1 MVEDRQNRLSPIL
14 ASLLKPLT
22 FAAKDNFHHIDSVKG
37 VEPLVDALCR
47 KALACGCPDKMVKSF
62 DSLRGLFK
70 GYDLLDRGVKAARI
84 TEALEIVESLGGI
97 ERPSPPP
104 SLTASPD
111 QIRRDLDLL
120 MTPLGEV
127 KGVGA
132 RLAGRLKKKGLTTV
146 EDMLYFF
153 PLRYEDRRYI
163 KKISALGIGRREVL
177 IAEILALG
185 EIYYGRRRVFEIALG
200 DESGIMKAK
209 WFHYRLP
216 YMKRRYKAGQRLLLF
231 GEVTSYGGQKEII
244 HPDVEIIEVGKDD
257 PLEMEGIV
265 PVYSQ
270 LDNLHQKTIRKI
282 VRGVVDEYADY
293 AAGGTPRETLRK
305 HRLMELPE
313 AIRRIHSPNEGDRFG
328 EEMWLP
334 RRSVVFDEFFC
345 LEVGLALRKAGV
357 ERERGIAFKTD
368 SPLVE
373 KLLEQLPFALTV
385 AQKRVGGE
393 IGHDMASPHPMNR
406 LIQGDVGSGKTVVA
420 LIAALIAIDNG
431 YQAAMMAPTEIL
443 AEQHYLTSRSY
454 LEPIGVKTAL
464 LTSSLTKGE
473 KASRAEEIEIGAV
486 NLVIGTHAVIQ
497 EYVNFK
503 KLGLAIIDEQHRF
516 GVIQRASLKRKGIN
530 PDIIVMTATPIPRT
544 LSMTIF
550 GDLNISTIAE
560 LPPGRREIKTKIY
573 RESGREKVYDLIRR
587 ELLKGRQAYVVY
599 PLVEESEEM
608 DLRDATTM
616 KERLERDLFSDFSV
630 GLLHGRM
637 KGGEKEAV
645 MRRFKEGEV
654 ELLVATTVIEVGID
668 VPNAT
673 VMLIEHAERF
683 GLAQLH
689 QLRGRVG
696 RGAERSYCLL
706 LTAGKVSDVA
716 YRRLK
721 VMESTSSG
729 FALAEEDLRLRGPG
743 DFIGKR
749 QSGLPDFRIANPL
762 DDINILQQAR
772 EEAFRVVEND
782 PALATS
788 SHQVIREVVKARW
801 RGRLE
806 LATVG

>member
-22 FAAKDNFHHIDSVKG
+22 FAAKDNFHHIESVKG
-37 VEPLVDALCR
+37 IEPLIDALCR
-47 KALACGCPDKMVKSF
+47 KALACDCPDETVKRF
-62 DSLRGLFK
+62 ESLRVHFK
-70 GYDLLDRGVKAARI
+70 GYDLLDRGVKEARI
-84 TEALEIVESLGGI
+84 KAALEIVRGI
-97 ERPSPPP
+97 ERVSSAV
-104 SLTASPD
+104 SLTASLD
-111 QIRRDLDLL
+111 QVRRALDLL

-127 KGVGA
+127 RGIGA
-132 RLAGRLKKKGLTTV
+132 RLAGRLKKKGFTTV

-153 PLRYEDRRYI
+153 PLRYEDRRHI
-163 KKISALGIGRREVL
+163 RKISALGIGKREVV

-185 EIYYGRRRVFEIALG
+185 EIYYGRRRVFEIAVG
-200 DESGIMKAK
+200 DQSGIVKAK

-244 HPDVEIIEVGKDD
+244 HPDVEIIEKGKDD
-257 PLEMEGIV
+257 PSEMEGII

-270 LDNLHQKTIRKI
+270 IDNLHQKTIRKI
-282 VRGVVDEYADY
+282 VQGIVNEYVDY

-305 HRLMELPE
+305 HRLMELPD
-313 AIRRIHSPNEGDRFG
+313 AIRRMHSPDESDSFEG
-328 EEMWLP
+328 ETWLP

-357 ERERGIAFKTD
+357 ERERGIAFRTD
-368 SPLVE
+368 S
-373 KLLEQLPFALTV
+373 KLAGKFLKQLPFTLTG
-385 AQKRVGGE
+385 AQERVVGE

-420 LIAALIAIDNG
+420 LIAAITAIDNG
-431 YQAAMMAPTEIL
+431 YQAAMMVPTEIL

-454 LEPIGVKTAL
+454 LEPLNIKAAL
-464 LTSSLTKGE
+464 LTSALTKGE
-473 KASRAEEIEIGAV
+473 KDALAEDIGSGAV
-486 NLVIGTHAVIQ
+486 NLVIGTHAIIQ
-497 EYVNFK
+497 EYVDFK
-503 KLGLAIIDEQHRF
+503 NLGLAIIDEQHRF

-544 LSMTIF
+544 LSMTVF
-550 GDLNISTIAE
+550 GDLNISTIDE
-560 LPPGRREIKTKIY
+560 LPPDRQEIKTRIY
-573 RESGREKVYDLIRR
+573 KDKGREAVYDLIRG
-587 ELLKGRQAYVVY
+587 ELRKGRQAYVVY
-599 PLVEESEEM
+599 PLVEESEEV

-616 KERLERDLFSDFSV
+616 QEHLERDVFSDFSV

-637 KGGEKEAV
+637 KGEEKESV
-645 MRRFKEGEV
+645 MRVFKKGELD
-654 ELLVATTVIEVGID
+654 LLVATTVIEVGID

-696 RGAERSYCLL
+696 RGGERSHCLL
-706 LTAGKVSDVA
+706 LAAGRVSDVA

-729 FALAEEDLRLRGPG
+729 FILAEEDLRLRGPG

-749 QSGLPDFRIANPL
+749 QSGLPDFRTANPL
-762 DDINILQQAR
+762 DDIAILQQAR
-772 EEAFRVVEND
+772 DEAFKVVGDD
-782 PALATS
+782 PSLS
-788 SHQVIREVVKARW
+788 LSNHLVIREVVRARW

-806 LATVG
+806 LAMVG